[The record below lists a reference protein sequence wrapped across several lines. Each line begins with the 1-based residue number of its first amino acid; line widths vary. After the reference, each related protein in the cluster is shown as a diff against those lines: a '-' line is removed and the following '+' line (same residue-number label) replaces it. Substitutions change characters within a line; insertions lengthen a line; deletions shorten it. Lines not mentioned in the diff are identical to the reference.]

1 MDIKKVIA
9 VGITAVASVGAQAQW
24 WNPADMTPPYLRGT
38 PQAAKV
44 PLTPVLYNVARQQA
58 NAAFWNQDFKKLDRM
73 YDEFM
78 RDGARSTD
86 GTWMVEAIQETFQ
99 GVFVMADEGMIQRY
113 MASWE
118 KSAPESKLRPVLEAM
133 LWEEL
138 AWKARGNEA
147 RSMVERESA
156 NVFRDRLK
164 KATQALEASQD
175 LGKDS
180 PIWYWVALIVAG
192 SSGRSAAE
200 QDALF
205 EQAVKRFPSYQPLYY
220 TRMNYLLPQW
230 GGSYDA
236 VERFVRASVARTSET
251 EGSALYAWLYVDLG
265 NGRKN
270 LGGDLFEVTRVSWP
284 AMKKGFEDLV
294 ARYPAEDNKNLFA
307 TYACRARDKETTG
320 RLLAELGAK
329 AKLGAAAQGISTESC
344 RLFALTPA

>member
-1 MDIKKVIA
+1 MEIMDIKKAIA
-9 VGITAVASVGAQAQW
+9 AGIAALASAGAHGQW

-38 PQAAKV
+38 PQASKV
-44 PLTPVLYNVARQQA
+44 ALTPVLYDVARHQA

-73 YDEFM
+73 YDEFV
-78 RDGARSTD
+78 RDGARATD
-86 GTWMVEAIQETFQ
+86 GIWMVEAIQETFQ
-99 GVFVMADEGMIQRY
+99 GLFMAADEGMIQRY
-113 MASWE
+113 MAAWE
-118 KSAPESKLRPVLEAM
+118 KSAPESKLRPVIEAM
-133 LWEEL
+133 QWEEL

-147 RSMVERESA
+147 RSMVEH
-156 NVFRDRLK
+156 
-164 KATQALEASQD
+164 ALESSQD
-175 LGKDS
+175 VGKDS
-180 PIWYWVALIVAG
+180 PIWYWIALIVAG

-205 EQAVKRFPSYQPLYY
+205 EVAVKRFPSYQPLYY

-270 LGGDLFEVTRVSWP
+270 LGGDLFEVTKVSWP
-284 AMKKGFEDLV
+284 SMKKGFEDLV
-294 ARYPAEDNKNLFA
+294 ARYPADTNKNLFA

-320 RLLAELGAK
+320 RLLTELGAK
-329 AKLGAAAQGISTESC
+329 AKLGSAAQGISTESC
-344 RLFALTPA
+344 RRFALTPA